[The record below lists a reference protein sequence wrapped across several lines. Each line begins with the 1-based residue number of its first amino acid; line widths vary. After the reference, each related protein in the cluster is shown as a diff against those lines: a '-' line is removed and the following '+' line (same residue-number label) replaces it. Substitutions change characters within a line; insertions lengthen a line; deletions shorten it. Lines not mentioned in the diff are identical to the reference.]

1 MQIVWIGIVVDI
13 SRGVVFV
20 IVGENG
26 LLLVLSG
33 VRLGIAA
40 VEGPWTAI

>member
-13 SRGVVFV
+13 SRRVVFA

-26 LLLVLSG
+26 LLLMLSDMG
-33 VRLGIAA
+33 LRIAA
-40 VEGPWTAI
+40 VERAWTAI